1 VTRTAIVWHGT
12 TMLTAMT
19 LRLDL
24 YAADLTARG
33 HEVRIYCREG
43 LETGFAGPVSTF
55 AEDADLT
62 AVSFWRS
69 IAADH
74 VILVTFL
81 RLDDVLAAAREA
93 GHRITA
99 IAESDGQVSLKLFFG
114 FRFRRD
120 WRLSSTRRERARL
133 VWYYLKLFLGRW
145 RRSDQVF
152 IRSAELSDS
161 IVFATEGA
169 RRNFERCLL
178 LHGRSD
184 LVSKLRVEP
193 YPIDPVFLAP
203 AHEPRKRRAVAIG
216 RWDGPE
222 KRADLLARAISRYL
236 DSGGDWEFA
245 IVGRGGERAFA
256 PVSQRF
262 PRCRYV
268 GPLSVR
274 QVAELLRTSQVLLCT
289 SLWESGPIVAFEA
302 LASGCTIVSTPL
314 PTVASLVQG
323 GRSGTMSRSH
333 RVSSFVEA
341 MKAEFREWD
350 ESRRRPMAVGEPR
363 A

>member
-1 VTRTAIVWHGT
+1 VKRTAIVWHGS

-24 YAADLTARG
+24 YAANLTAQG
-33 HEVRIYCREG
+33 HDVRIYCRRG
-43 LETGFAGPVSTF
+43 VETGFVGPVSTF
-55 AEDADLT
+55 ADDADLAT
-62 AVSFWRS
+62 VSFWNS
-69 IAADH
+69 IAADQI
-74 VILVTFL
+74 VLITFL

-99 IAESDGQVSLKLFFG
+99 IAESDGQVSQKLFYR

-120 WRLSSTRRERARL
+120 WMMASSRWERVRL

-152 IRSAELSDS
+152 IRSAELSDT

-184 LVSKLRVEP
+184 LLAKLRVER
-193 YPIDPVFLAP
+193 YPVDPVFLQP
-203 AHEPRKRRAVAIG
+203 ATEPRRRRAVAIG

-222 KRADLLARAISRYL
+222 KRAAFLARAIGRYL
-236 DSGGDWEFA
+236 ESGGDWEFA
-245 IVGRGGERAFA
+245 IVGGGGDREFA

-262 PRCRYV
+262 PQCRYL
-268 GPLSVR
+268 GRLPAAQIAR
-274 QVAELLRTSQVLLCT
+274 LLQTSRVLLCT
-289 SLWESGPIVAFEA
+289 SMWESGPIAAFEA

-314 PTVASLVQG
+314 PTIASLVEDRQ
-323 GRSGTMSRSH
+323 SGTMSRSH

-341 MKAEFREWD
+341 MKTEFREWD
-350 ESRRRPMAVGEPR
+350 ESRRSGRVAEPR